1 VSEQHQLADML
12 KQDSLLLTLVAFFV
26 GGLLLSFTPCV
37 FPMYPILTGI
47 IVGQGKQLTTK
58 KAFY

>member
-1 VSEQHQLADML
+1 ML
-12 KQDSLLLTLVAFFV
+12 KGDNIWLTLVAFFI

-47 IVGQGKQLTTK
+47 IVGQGDKLSTK
-58 KAFY
+58 RAFALSFD